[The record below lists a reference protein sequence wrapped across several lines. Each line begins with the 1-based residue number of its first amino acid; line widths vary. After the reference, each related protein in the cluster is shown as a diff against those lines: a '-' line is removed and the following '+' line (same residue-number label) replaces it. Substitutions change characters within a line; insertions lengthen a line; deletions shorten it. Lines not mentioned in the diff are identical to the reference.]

1 MKSINLVFMCRYSS
15 PESYDLF
22 NEAIGQMA
30 MELAPNFPLEHDARG
45 QASDIYLF
53 ILDYS
58 EAYKGHDFE
67 ADVTEAVFEM
77 FSKRDSLYER

>member
-1 MKSINLVFMCRYSS
+1 MTHINDYFESRHSS
-15 PESYDLF
+15 PESYDIF
-22 NEAIGQMA
+22 NEAIGQLA

-58 EAYKGHDFE
+58 KTYKGHDFE
-67 ADVTEAVFEM
+67 ADVTKAVFEM
-77 FSKRDSLYER
+77 FSKGDPVFER